1 MRSFFFILHPQVPR
15 TRPATVQQYNHQAAV
30 ARLCLVVVLLY
41 DYAVSSPGCRSYNAR
56 SRRRRWWKA
65 YWYHYDDDDDD
76 GDGSAGKRIFQ
87 IASNYESFSNIYETT
102 RFPSGTSSLITTTP
116 KQRMPGAWRR
126 SLQSST
132 YLPL

>member
-1 MRSFFFILHPQVPR
+1 MLYLLPGADPTTLV
-15 TRPATVQQYNHQAAV
+15 
-30 ARLCLVVVLLY
+30 LVVVV
-41 DYAVSSPGCRSYNAR
+41 DG
-56 SRRRRWWKA
+56 
-65 YWYHYDDDDDD
+65 YWYHYDDDE
-76 GDGSAGKRIFQ
+76 GSAGKRIFQ